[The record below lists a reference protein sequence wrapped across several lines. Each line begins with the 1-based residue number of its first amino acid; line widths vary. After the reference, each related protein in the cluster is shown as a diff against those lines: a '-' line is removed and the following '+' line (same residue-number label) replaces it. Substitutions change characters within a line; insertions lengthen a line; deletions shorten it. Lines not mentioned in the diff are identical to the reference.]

1 MPTDPRPSIDAV
13 SASGASGLSGALD
26 VFDVL
31 NVLKA
36 TDLVDLASRVG
47 AHALPVFA
55 TLLLALLLV
64 VALTWWV
71 VRRHGVPLALR
82 RLPPAGV
89 VPVYGAAGFGLVV
102 GAAALF
108 AEIAEQLGPD
118 ATMARADAALA
129 AAIHAHVSRAT
140 LQVFASVTHFGDTL
154 TLALLGGAVALLLWH
169 QRQRALLLGWVL
181 AVAGNAVLNT
191 TLKRIF
197 ERVRPIHEHGLVN
210 EHSWSFPSG
219 HTSGSTVAYCML
231 AYLTIRLL
239 PAVWHLPA
247 VLGAA
252 ALAFT
257 VGSSRIFL
265 QVHFASD
272 VAAGFAS
279 GLAWLAVS
287 IASVELGRHY
297 RRRG

>member
-1 MPTDPRPSIDAV
+1 MAADPHPLLDAIGG
-13 SASGASGLSGALD
+13 SGGSGASGVLD
-26 VFDVL
+26 VLD
-31 NVLKA
+31 A

-47 AHALPVFA
+47 ANALPVFA
-55 TLLLALLLV
+55 ALLVALLLV
-64 VALTWWV
+64 VALTWWL
-71 VRRHGVPLALR
+71 VRRHGVPLAQR

-102 GAAALF
+102 GAAVLF
-108 AEIAEQLGPD
+108 AEIAEHLDPGT
-118 ATMARADAALA
+118 TMARADAALA
-129 AAIHAHVSRAT
+129 AAIHAHASLAT
-140 LQVFASVTHFGDTL
+140 LHVFAAVTHFGDTL
-154 TLALLGGAVALLLWH
+154 TLALLGGGVALLLWR
-169 QRQRALLLGWVL
+169 QRQRALALGWVL
-181 AVAGNAVLNT
+181 AVGGNALLNPA
-191 TLKRIF
+191 LKRIF
-197 ERVRPIHEHGLVN
+197 ERVRPVHEHGLVN
-210 EHSWSFPSG
+210 ELSWSFPSG

-231 AYLTIRLL
+231 AYLAIRLL

-247 VLGAA
+247 VLAA
-252 ALAFT
+252 SALAFT
-257 VGSSRIFL
+257 IGSSRIFL